1 MNGGNHDIIDHNQD
15 LGDGEVINMENSGYK
30 YPFSFIRHGED
41 FRWWEYQIPED
52 NNCMVSFYLK
62 I

>member
-1 MNGGNHDIIDHNQD
+1 MNGGNHNIIDHNQD

-41 FRWWEYQIPED
+41 FLCWEYQIPED